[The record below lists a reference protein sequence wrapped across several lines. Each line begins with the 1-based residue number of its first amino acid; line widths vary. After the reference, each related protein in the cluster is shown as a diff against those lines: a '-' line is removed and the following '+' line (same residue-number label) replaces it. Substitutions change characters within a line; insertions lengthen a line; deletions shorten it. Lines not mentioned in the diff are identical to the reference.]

1 MSLFMVLTK
10 TIFMLPVTVS
20 ILIVIKALSFGLVTS
35 LFYVSVICNTLL
47 TIVYFLLLTYSLK
60 YFNLEVPN
68 DDIAWSHN

>member
-20 ILIVIKALSFGLVTS
+20 ILIVIKALSYGLVTS

>member
-1 MSLFMVLTK
+1 
-10 TIFMLPVTVS
+10 MLPVTVS
-20 ILIVIKALSFGLVTS
+20 ILIVIKALSYGLVTS